1 MFNSIGFYSFIENN
15 PIYINVFLKMS
26 LGLIVQDRIAFLS
39 ILPFV
44 FNHTA
49 AETNHTNKKEIN

>member
-1 MFNSIGFYSFIENN
+1 MWFDEIFFLMFNSIGFYSLIENN
-15 PIYINVFLKMS
+15 LIYINVFLKMS

-44 FNHTA
+44 F
-49 AETNHTNKKEIN
+49 